1 MELLANWLWQGSAVA
16 LAASAVLQSSRRMS
30 ATVRYRLWW
39 VTLLLVLLLPV
50 LPVLLPVRSP
60 AVAYPAVPDA
70 TAITVQLPQLPWWPV
85 VVLTAFWIG
94 WALLALTA
102 ASAAFFKLQR
112 TKRTCTAFP
121 AHREERLRAWTKLH
135 SIGRRTRLMVSRDVT
150 SASVLGMTSPLIAVS
165 PRVLDALDDRELDQ
179 VLVHEWAH
187 VQRRDDVARF
197 VQVLVVAIA
206 GLHPAVW
213 WINRQLQIEREAA
226 CDDWAVRLTGSP
238 RQFAAC
244 LTKLASLHVRP
255 AEPSLAPTA
264 AASGLSTRVVRLLD
278 QGRSRSINN
287 GHVAGAVLIPLLSTI
302 ALGVS
307 SVELVV
313 GSSLSASPFDRA
325 TREAVEPVSRTAS
338 QGPAREPATSR
349 EPVNDGR
356 RHDDLEPSS
365 ARQAPA
371 SQAPDKAANGRVPER
386 QPASDISARDRS
398 ASPPASNSAPIDVAI
413 AHEHL
418 TELPGT
424 PTAAPGPPTM
434 MTAPPPSTAAGPSTP
449 WGVAADAGVNVGKG
463 SQKAAVKTA
472 GFFTRMGKSIAGAF

>member
-1 MELLANWLWQGSAVA
+1 
-16 LAASAVLQSSRRMS
+16 
-30 ATVRYRLWW
+30 
-39 VTLLLVLLLPV
+39 
-50 LPVLLPVRSP
+50 
-60 AVAYPAVPDA
+60 
-70 TAITVQLPQLPWWPV
+70 
-85 VVLTAFWIG
+85 
-94 WALLALTA
+94 
-102 ASAAFFKLQR
+102 
-112 TKRTCTAFP
+112 
-121 AHREERLRAWTKLH
+121 
-135 SIGRRTRLMVSRDVT
+135 MVSRDVT
-150 SASVLGMTSPLIAVS
+150 CASVLGMTSPLIAVS
-165 PRVLDALDDRELDQ
+165 PRLLDALDDRELDQ

-187 VQRRDDVARF
+187 VQRKDDVARL

-244 LTKLASLHVRP
+244 LTKLASLRVRP

-264 AASGLSTRVVRLLD
+264 VASGLSTRVVRLLD

-287 GHVAGAVLIPLLSTI
+287 GHIAGAVIIPLLSTI
-302 ALGVS
+302 AFGLS

-313 GSSLSASPFDRA
+313 GSSLSPSPFDRA
-325 TREAVEPVSRTAS
+325 AREAVESISRTAS
-338 QGPAREPATSR
+338 QRPVARGPATSR

-356 RHDDLEPSS
+356 RHEDLVEPSS

-371 SQAPDKAANGRVPER
+371 SQAPGNPANGRPTER

-424 PTAAPGPPTM
+424 TTAAPGPPTI
-434 MTAPPPSTAAGPSTP
+434 MTAPPPSTAVSATAAVPSTP
-449 WGVAADAGVNVGKG
+449 WGAAADAGVNVGKG